1 MGNQKLTVLS
11 RSGLGLKTG
20 QSEYPSPI
28 RSAIVHCYVA
38 YLRARNL
45 PKRPFG
51 QSAFCL
57 EIHVTLGTRHR
68 TKTNRSKKRT
78 LKNTG

>member
-1 MGNQKLTVLS
+1 MS

-20 QSEYPSPI
+20 QSEHPSPI

-45 PKRPFG
+45 PKRPYG

-57 EIHVTLGTRHR
+57 DTCNIEH
-68 TKTNRSKKRT
+68 KTQNEDEQNNKRT

>member
-38 YLRARNL
+38 YLRARNF

-68 TKTNRSKKRT
+68 TKTNR
-78 LKNTG
+78 